1 MIINTEIERIS
12 YSDERK
18 EGYRMDRNEKVID
31 WDKNLFIDIF
41 KNIKQSEFT
50 SYPKNN
56 YTELY
61 CNVAKYLNVE
71 KECIFFS
78 NGADGIIRELF
89 MMFNNEKNIGIL
101 EYTYGMYNVYPKIFN
116 LNIIKIP
123 YIIDFNNNTNIC
135 KLNKDYFYK
144 NIKNIDILFIVNP
157 NQISNNDF
165 STDEIEKL
173 CQNYPKKKFVIDE
186 AYFGYGHYSVINL
199 TKIYNNIFVIRS
211 FSKTFGLA
219 SMRLGVLI
227 GNKHTIKPF
236 NICSPIYSV
245 NIYTSEVCNYFLNNI
260 DIVNEY
266 NDKVIEGREWFV
278 EILRIHNYKIID
290 PKSLSIIVCF
300 TDESICEKI
309 YNKALENSFYIKKM
323 NIQKYKTLRI
333 SCAPKDI
340 MEKLY
345 EICFK
350 IDNIN
355 TEYCKYLYNKR
366 GYFCIDNVYSLDEI
380 NEIIDII
387 KLIDFKKYIYTG
399 YDEKNK
405 LPFRL
410 EYFTKNNS
418 KLNKILY
425 KEKYMNLLKICLNT
439 DEISLYKDKF
449 ICKNAYSNKIVEP
462 HVDGTFYTYN
472 YRLKKNTWGWYTYAS
487 EFIQYGIFLTD
498 NNEENGSIYFDN
510 IRNYTIEDFHNKFI
524 GKDSNN
530 AFIKNDIMNSM
541 DIFNTSKLI
550 TGKKGNIIIFN
561 PKCIHYGYE
570 NTTSNPRIN
579 LYLTFN
585 KSKEGNYYNESLND
599 KKLLLENIGIK
610 NLEKRMKT

>member
-1 MIINTEIERIS
+1 MKINTEIQRIS

-18 EGYRMDRNEKVID
+18 KGYRMDRNEKVND
-31 WDKNLFIDIF
+31 WDKKLFIDIV

-61 CNVAKYLNVE
+61 YNVAKYLNVE

-78 NGADGIIRELF
+78 NGADGIIRDLF
-89 MMFNNEKNIGIL
+89 MMFNNHKNVGIL

-116 LNIIKIP
+116 MNIIKIP

-135 KLNKDYFYK
+135 KLNKEYFYK
-144 NIKNIDILFIVNP
+144 NIEKIDILCFVNP

-173 CQNYPKKKFVIDE
+173 CQDYPKKIFVIDE
-186 AYFGYGHYSVINL
+186 AYFGFGHYSVINL
-199 TKIYNNIFVIRS
+199 TKRYNNIFVIRS

-219 SMRLGVLI
+219 STRLGVLI
-227 GNKHTIKPF
+227 GNKNSMKPF
-236 NICSPIYSV
+236 ITCSPIYSV

-260 DIVNEY
+260 DIVNDY

-278 EILRIHNYKIID
+278 ETLRIHNYKVID
-290 PKSLSIIVCF
+290 PKSLSIIICF

-323 NIQKYKTLRI
+323 NIQEYKALRI
-333 SCAPKDI
+333 SCAPKNI
-340 MEKLY
+340 MENLY

-350 IDNIN
+350 RDIINI
-355 TEYCKYLYNKR
+355 EYCKYLYNTR

-380 NEIIDII
+380 NEIKDII
-387 KLIDFKKYIYTG
+387 KSIDFKNYMYTG

-410 EYFTKNNS
+410 EYFTKNND

-425 KEKYMNLLKICLNT
+425 KEKYMNLLKTCLNT

-449 ICKNAYSNKIVEP
+449 ICKNAYSNQIVEP

-472 YRLKKNTWGWYTYAS
+472 YRLKKKTWGWYTYAS
-487 EFIQYGIFLTD
+487 EFIQYGIFLT
-498 NNEENGSIYFDN
+498 NNNKENGSIYFDN
-510 IRNYTIEDFHNKFI
+510 IRDYTIQDFHNKFI
-524 GKDSNN
+524 KKDNNN
-530 AFIKNDIMNSM
+530 AFIKNDIMNKLN
-541 DIFNTSKLI
+541 IFNTSKLI

-570 NTTSNPRIN
+570 NKTSNPRIN

-585 KSKEGNYYNESLND
+585 KSEEGNNYNQSLKD
-599 KKLLLENIGIK
+599 KKLLLDKIGRK
-610 NLEKRMKT
+610 KLEERMKT